1 MINERKWVVIHPDT
15 QEATLIWA
23 ETEEEAWDKYAK
35 ATGIDVSLD
44 EMWKWNSWELI
55 AIGTEIR

>member
-1 MINERKWVVIHPDT
+1 MRR
-15 QEATLIWA
+15 A

-44 EMWKWNSWELI
+44 EMWKWDSWEMI
-55 AIGTEIR
+55 AVETELK